1 MGDFGQVVSGFN
13 KTVGDT
19 ADNVA
24 NQLGVMGGRRR
35 PRKSGVKRRPVR
47 RGGNQVED
55 FFNQQQ
61 NAGARRRSRRPRKT
75 SRKVRGGNENENFE
89 SMDVLGGRK
98 RRSRSPRSRPR
109 RRVRGGEGSDAPA
122 TAPPVKEGMTAAKKV
137 GDKFTQE
144 ERFAV
149 ENFALFG
156 GRAMYRKPKK
166 MSGDSKIKKMLKVEK
181 MAKAK
186 VVKAMK
192 VATKA
197 AKVARGARISINKMR
212 SKSK

>member
-1 MGDFGQVVSGFN
+1 M
-13 KTVGDT
+13 
-19 ADNVA
+19 
-24 NQLGVMGGRRR
+24 
-35 PRKSGVKRRPVR
+35 
-47 RGGNQVED
+47 E
-55 FFNQQQ
+55 
-61 NAGARRRSRRPRKT
+61 
-75 SRKVRGGNENENFE
+75 
-89 SMDVLGGRK
+89 VLGGRK

-109 RRVRGGEGSDAPA
+109 RRVRGGEGPDAPA
-122 TAPPVKEGMTAAKKV
+122 TPAHPMKEGMTGAKKV

-144 ERFAV
+144 EKFNV
-149 ENFALFG
+149 ETFALFG